1 MQGFLLTVV
10 VVLEG
15 LILISLW
22 LLVYQLIKQ
31 QGRILLRLDLIEQHI
46 VNAGHGVP
54 TTGVMINSAQPHPKG
69 LSVGTPIPSFSLPDL
84 SRNEVSLKKFRGKLV
99 LLVNWDPRCSFC
111 EMIAPDLARLQYDFR
126 KRNVQLLLVSSGDAE
141 GNHKLA
147 QENGLECPILLQREL
162 QDLGLFEN
170 EGTPVAY
177 LVDEQGRVDQPLADG
192 ADQVLI
198 LAREVAS
205 GRLRNTKK
213 LRGKRPLTESR
224 IEREGLKTG
233 TRAPTFSLPDIYGRT
248 ISLEEYQGRQVLLIF
263 SDPNCGPCDQL
274 APQLVRL
281 HERHRDNGL
290 AMVMVGR
297 GDPKENRRKAEE
309 HSFEFP
315 VVLQRKWELSKE
327 YGIFAT
333 PAAFLIGE
341 DGVLARNVAQGV
353 DEIMALA
360 QGVKWLEG
368 ET

>member
-1 MQGFLLTVV
+1 MQELVLTVV

-31 QGRILLRLDLIEQHI
+31 QGRILLRLDLL
-46 VNAGHGVP
+46 VP
-54 TTGVMINSAQPHPKG
+54 TTGEMISGAQAQPSG
-69 LSVGTPIPSFSLPDL
+69 LSVGTPIPPFSLPDL
-84 SRNEVSLKKFRGKLV
+84 SRNEVSLEQFRGKLV
-99 LLVNWDPRCSFC
+99 LLVNWDPLCGFC
-111 EMIAPDLARLQYDFR
+111 EMIAPDLARLQDDFR

-141 GNHKLA
+141 GNRKLGQA
-147 QENGLECPILLQREL
+147 NGLECPILLQQERQE
-162 QDLGLFEN
+162 LGLFEN

-177 LVDEQGRVDQPLADG
+177 LLDEQGRVHQPLAGG

-198 LAREVAS
+198 LARQVAS
-205 GRLRNTKK
+205 GRLRK

-224 IEREGLKTG
+224 IERNGLKAG
-233 TRAPTFSLPDIYGRT
+233 TRAPAFSLPDIGGRT
-248 ISLEEYQGRQVLLIF
+248 ISLEEYRGREVLLIF
-263 SDPNCGPCDQL
+263 SDPNCGPCDEL

-327 YGIFAT
+327 YGIFET
-333 PAAFLIGE
+333 PAAFLIGPN
-341 DGVLARNVAQGV
+341 GVLARNVALGI
-353 DEIMALA
+353 DEIMTLA
-360 QGVKWLEG
+360 QGVSGQKEKRDG
-368 ET
+368 QTF